1 MGLKRPL
8 NVSLRGARKV
18 DEEITSGRG
27 QEEIVGQTFQSVAVT
42 RQAWFVVT
50 NNRQQQDRQEW
61 PVLDGR
67 HIMEGPLR
75 GLLAGAAAWKFG
87 GGCISTIL
95 IFIIVFW
102 LLGYVNC

>member
-1 MGLKRPL
+1 MDARVDLTVL
-8 NVSLRGARKV
+8 SALQQFRGEN
-18 DEEITSGRG
+18 DM
-27 QEEIVGQTFQSVAVT
+27 Q
-42 RQAWFVVT
+42 
-50 NNRQQQDRQEW
+50 
-61 PVLDGR
+61 
-67 HIMEGPLR
+67 GPLR